1 MTNPTAL
8 EGVKVLDLTQIM
20 AGPYC
25 TMMLADMGADV
36 VKIEKPGGG
45 DDTRRMGPPFIEGE
59 STAFLGINRNKRS
72 IVVDLRSDEGREIVL
87 DMARRYDVL
96 VQNFRPGS
104 LERMGL
110 GYEQVREL
118 NPATGSF
125 DCCNLKR
132 PTFIRHSREGG
143 NPEGLAARQSIGDY
157 TANLDNR
164 NTLNPAMVY
173 CTISGFGVTGPYA
186 RRGGF
191 DLVAQGMSGLMSVTG
206 HPESPPTK
214 IGVPVCDLNA
224 GMFAAIG
231 ILTAYI
237 NRLKTGQGQ
246 HVDTSLLEGGIAY
259 TFWESAM
266 YFATGES
273 PEPKGSAHR
282 LTAPYQAFETSD
294 GYVNIGAANQ
304 ANWERLCVAIGRD
317 ELLSDARFIEPKDRM
332 NNLDELIATL
342 EHTFS
347 QKTSDRW
354 LKTLEA
360 AGVPAGPI
368 YDLEQVYDDPQ
379 VRSRE
384 MIVETDHPVAGRV
397 SNIGIPVKLSETPGR
412 FRSPAPTLG
421 QHTDEVLRQLGRSD
435 DEIAELRS
443 EGVVA

>member
-1 MTNPTAL
+1 MNNSAAL

-36 VKIEKPGGG
+36 VKVEKPNGG

-59 STAFLGINRNKRS
+59 SAAFLGINRNKRS
-72 IVVDLRSDEGREIVL
+72 IVVDLRSDEGREIVME
-87 DMARRYDVL
+87 MAREYDVL

-110 GYEQVREL
+110 GYEQARE
-118 NPATGSF
+118 
-125 DCCNLKR
+125 
-132 PTFIRHSREGG
+132 
-143 NPEGLAARQSIGDY
+143 
-157 TANLDNR
+157 
-164 NTLNPAMVY
+164 LNPAMVY

-191 DLVAQGMSGLMSVTG
+191 DLVTQGMSGLMSVTG
-206 HPESPPTK
+206 HPDSAPTK
-214 IGVPVCDLNA
+214 VGVPVCDLNA

-237 NRLKTGQGQ
+237 NRLKTGIGQ

-266 YFATGES
+266 YFATGAV
-273 PEPKGSAHR
+273 PGPKGSAHR

-304 ANWERLCVAIGRD
+304 ANWERLCAAIGRE
-317 ELLSDARFIEPKDRM
+317 ELVSDARFVEPRDRM
-332 NNLDELIATL
+332 DNLDELTATL
-342 EHTFS
+342 EQTFS
-347 QKTSDRW
+347 QKSSGYW
-354 LKTLEA
+354 LDALEG

-368 YDLEQVYDDPQ
+368 YDIRQVYEDPQ
-379 VRSRE
+379 VRARE
-384 MIVETDHPVAGRV
+384 MVVETDHPVAGRT
-397 SNIGIPVKLSETPGR
+397 SNIGIPIKLSETPGR
-412 FRSPAPTLG
+412 FQRPAPTLG
-421 QHTDEVLRQLGRSD
+421 QHTDEVLRELGRSD
-435 DEIAELRS
+435 GEIAALRS
-443 EGVVA
+443 EGSVA

>member
-1 MTNPTAL
+1 MTDKTAL

-36 VKIEKPGGG
+36 VKVEKPNGG

-59 STAFLGINRNKRS
+59 SAAFLGINRNKRS

-87 DMARRYDVL
+87 DMARSYDVL

-118 NPATGSF
+118 NPS
-125 DCCNLKR
+125 
-132 PTFIRHSREGG
+132 
-143 NPEGLAARQSIGDY
+143 
-157 TANLDNR
+157 
-164 NTLNPAMVY
+164 MVY

-191 DLVAQGMSGLMSVTG
+191 DLVTQGMSGLMSVTG
-206 HPESPPTK
+206 HPDSPPTK
-214 IGVPVCDLNA
+214 VGVPLCDLNA

-237 NRLKTGQGQ
+237 NRLRTGQGQ
-246 HVDTSLLEGGIAY
+246 HVDTSLLEAGIAY

-266 YFATGES
+266 YFATGEV
-273 PEPKGSAHR
+273 PGPKGSAHR

-304 ANWERLCVAIGRD
+304 ANWERLCTAIERD
-317 ELLSDARFIEPKDRM
+317 ELVSDPRFVEPRDRM

-342 EHTFS
+342 EQTFS
-347 QKTSDRW
+347 QQSSEYW
-354 LKTLEA
+354 LNRLED

-368 YDLEQVYDDPQ
+368 YNIEQVYEDPQ
-379 VRSRE
+379 VRARE
-384 MIVETDHPVAGRV
+384 MVVETDHPVAGRT
-397 SNIGIPVKLSETPGR
+397 SSIGIPVKMSETPGR
-412 FRSPAPTLG
+412 FRRPAPTLG
-421 QHTDEVLRQLGRSD
+421 QHTDEVLEQLGRSGN
-435 DEIAELRS
+435 EIAALRS
-443 EGVVA
+443 RGIVA

>member
-1 MTNPTAL
+1 MTDTTAL

-36 VKIEKPGGG
+36 VKVEKPNGG

-59 STAFLGINRNKRS
+59 SAAFLGINRNKRS

-87 DMARRYDVL
+87 DMARQYDVL

-118 NPATGSF
+118 NPA
-125 DCCNLKR
+125 
-132 PTFIRHSREGG
+132 
-143 NPEGLAARQSIGDY
+143 
-157 TANLDNR
+157 
-164 NTLNPAMVY
+164 MVY

-186 RRGGF
+186 TRGGF
-191 DLVAQGMSGLMSVTG
+191 DLVTQGMSGLMSVTG
-206 HPESPPTK
+206 HPDSPPTK
-214 IGVPVCDLNA
+214 VGVPLCDLNA

-237 NRLKTGQGQ
+237 NRLKTGEGQ

-266 YFATGES
+266 YFATGEV
-273 PEPKGSAHR
+273 PGPKGSAHR

-304 ANWERLCVAIGRD
+304 ANWERLCTAIERD
-317 ELLSDARFIEPKDRM
+317 ELVSDPRFTRPSDRM
-332 NNLDELIATL
+332 NNLDALISTL
-342 EHTFS
+342 EQTFS
-347 QKTSDRW
+347 QRSSEYW
-354 LKTLEA
+354 LNRLED

-368 YDLEQVYDDPQ
+368 YDIRQVYEDPQ
-379 VRSRE
+379 ARARE
-384 MIVETDHPVAGRV
+384 MIVETDHPVAGRT
-397 SNIGIPVKLSETPGR
+397 SNIGIPIKLSGTPGR
-412 FRSPAPTLG
+412 FRRPAPTLG
-421 QHTDEVLRQLGRSD
+421 QHTNEVLKQLGRSD
-435 DEIAELRS
+435 DEIAALRS
-443 EGVVA
+443 REVVA

>member
-1 MTNPTAL
+1 MTDTTAL

-36 VKIEKPGGG
+36 VKVEKPNGG

-59 STAFLGINRNKRS
+59 SAAFLGINRNKRS

-87 DMARRYDVL
+87 DMARQYDVL

-118 NPATGSF
+118 NPA
-125 DCCNLKR
+125 
-132 PTFIRHSREGG
+132 
-143 NPEGLAARQSIGDY
+143 
-157 TANLDNR
+157 
-164 NTLNPAMVY
+164 MVY

-186 RRGGF
+186 TRGGF
-191 DLVAQGMSGLMSVTG
+191 DLVTQGMSGLMSVTG
-206 HPESPPTK
+206 HPDNPPTK
-214 IGVPVCDLNA
+214 VGVPLCDLNA

-237 NRLKTGQGQ
+237 NRLKTGEGQ

-266 YFATGES
+266 YFATGEV
-273 PEPKGSAHR
+273 PGPKGSAHR

-304 ANWERLCVAIGRD
+304 ANWERLCTAIERD
-317 ELLSDARFIEPKDRM
+317 ELVSDPRFTRPSDRM
-332 NNLDELIATL
+332 NNLDALISTL
-342 EHTFS
+342 EQTFS
-347 QKTSDRW
+347 QRSSEYW
-354 LKTLEA
+354 LNRLED

-368 YDLEQVYDDPQ
+368 YDIRQVYEDPQ
-379 VRSRE
+379 ARARE
-384 MIVETDHPVAGRV
+384 MVVETDHPVAGRT
-397 SNIGIPVKLSETPGR
+397 SNIGIPIKLSETPGH
-412 FRSPAPTLG
+412 FRRPAPTLG
-421 QHTDEVLRQLGRSD
+421 QHTNEVLKQLGRSD
-435 DEIAELRS
+435 DEIATLRS
-443 EGVVA
+443 REVVA

>member
-8 EGVKVLDLTQIM
+8 EGVKILDLTQIM

-59 STAFLGINRNKRS
+59 SAAFLGINRNKRS
-72 IVVDLRSDEGREIVL
+72 IVVDIRSDEGREIVL

-110 GYEQVREL
+110 GYEQARE
-118 NPATGSF
+118 
-125 DCCNLKR
+125 
-132 PTFIRHSREGG
+132 
-143 NPEGLAARQSIGDY
+143 
-157 TANLDNR
+157 
-164 NTLNPAMVY
+164 LNPAMVY

-206 HPESPPTK
+206 HPDSPPTK
-214 IGVPVCDLNA
+214 MGVPVCDLNA

-237 NRLKTGQGQ
+237 NRLKTGRGQ

-304 ANWERLCVAIGRD
+304 ANWERLCIAIGRD

-347 QKTSDRW
+347 QKTSEYW
-354 LKTLEA
+354 LKALEA

-379 VRSRE
+379 VRSRD
-384 MIVETDHPVAGRV
+384 MIVETEHPVAGRV

-412 FRSPAPTLG
+412 FRNPAPTLG

>member
-1 MTNPTAL
+1 MTSPTAL

-59 STAFLGINRNKRS
+59 SAAFLGINRNKRS
-72 IVVDLRSDEGREIVL
+72 IVVDLRSDEGRAIVL

-110 GYEQVREL
+110 GYEQARE
-118 NPATGSF
+118 
-125 DCCNLKR
+125 
-132 PTFIRHSREGG
+132 
-143 NPEGLAARQSIGDY
+143 
-157 TANLDNR
+157 
-164 NTLNPAMVY
+164 LNPAMVY

-206 HPESPPTK
+206 HPDSPPTK
-214 IGVPVCDLNA
+214 MGVPVCDLNA

-237 NRLKTGQGQ
+237 NRLKTGRGQ

-304 ANWERLCVAIGRD
+304 ANWERLCVATGRD
-317 ELLSDARFIEPKDRM
+317 ELMSDARFVEPKDRM

-347 QKTSDRW
+347 QQSSEYW
-354 LKTLEA
+354 LKALEA

-368 YDLEQVYDDPQ
+368 YDLERVYDDPQ
-379 VRSRE
+379 VRSRD
-384 MIVETDHPVAGRV
+384 MIVETEHPIAGRV

-412 FRSPAPTLG
+412 FRNPAPTLG
-421 QHTDEVLRQLGRSD
+421 QHTDEVLRQLGRSN

>member
-1 MTNPTAL
+1 MINNSAAL
-8 EGVKVLDLTQIM
+8 DGVKVLDLTQIM

-36 VKIEKPGGG
+36 VKVEKPNGG

-59 STAFLGINRNKRS
+59 SAAFLGINRNKRS
-72 IVVDLRSDEGREIVL
+72 IVVDLRSDEGREIVF
-87 DMARRYDVL
+87 DMARNYDVL

-118 NPATGSF
+118 NPA
-125 DCCNLKR
+125 
-132 PTFIRHSREGG
+132 
-143 NPEGLAARQSIGDY
+143 
-157 TANLDNR
+157 
-164 NTLNPAMVY
+164 MVY

-191 DLVAQGMSGLMSVTG
+191 DLVTQGMSGLMSVTG
-206 HPESPPTK
+206 HPDSAPTK
-214 IGVPVCDLNA
+214 VGVPVCDLNA

-237 NRLKTGQGQ
+237 NRLKTGEGQ

-266 YFATGES
+266 YFATGDV
-273 PEPKGSAHR
+273 PGPKGSAHR

-304 ANWERLCVAIGRD
+304 ANWERLCAAIGRE
-317 ELLSDARFIEPKDRM
+317 ELVSDSRFVEPRDRM
-332 NNLDELIATL
+332 DNLGDLISTL
-342 EHTFS
+342 EQTFS
-347 QKTSDRW
+347 QKSSGYW
-354 LKTLEA
+354 LDALEA

-368 YDLEQVYDDPQ
+368 YDIRQVYEGPQ
-379 VRSRE
+379 VRARE
-384 MIVETDHPVAGRV
+384 MVVETDHPIAGRT
-397 SNIGIPVKLSETPGR
+397 SNIGIPIKLSETPGR
-412 FRSPAPTLG
+412 FRRPAPTLG
-421 QHTDEVLRQLGRSD
+421 QHTDEVLRELGRSD
-435 DEIAELRS
+435 GEIADLRAQGS
-443 EGVVA
+443 VA